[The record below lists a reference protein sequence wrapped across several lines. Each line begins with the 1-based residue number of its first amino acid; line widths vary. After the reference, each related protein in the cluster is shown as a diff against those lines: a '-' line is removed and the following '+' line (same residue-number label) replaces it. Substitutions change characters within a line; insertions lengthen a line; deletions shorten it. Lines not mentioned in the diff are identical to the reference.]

1 MSFVSRYFDVV
12 KTTDS
17 RNRETTE
24 STLNIVKVIRD
35 VGSASGWLIL
45 TFTLW
50 PVNTVQTGTRGVVT
64 RGGKIIGVEQEGWV
78 LLPPWEHLQSFNI
91 RAETAKIDGAVGGTS
106 DQQPVTTSLVVRYS
120 IEPNKVSEVYEK
132 YSHDGDLSS
141 YVDSA
146 THETFKAVTAK
157 YTAPDLLNKRQE
169 VSNEVR
175 TLLAAKLAIY
185 GAQVIQVDMTKF
197 EYDPKYQNAIN
208 EKVQQDQLLQTAT
221 KRQLTVAAEQQ
232 SNVEI
237 AQKAADAVRA
247 KADGDAYALL
257 KNATAQADALKV
269 QNAALAQNRDVL
281 ELRRI
286 EVDMEKAKRWDGK
299 LPEAIYA
306 SAPIPFLNSP
316 VVNAK

>member
-1 MSFVSRYFDVV
+1 MSLLNRYFENNVV
-12 KTTDS
+12 GTRGGKDIS
-17 RNRETTE
+17 EQ
-24 STLNIVKVIRD
+24 SLKVSHLVRD
-35 VGSASGWLIL
+35 LLIGVGVMIAVL
-45 TFTLW
+45 FFN
-50 PVNTVQTGTRGVVT
+50 PVTSVTTGTRGVVT
-64 RGGKIIGVEQEGWV
+64 NGGAITKIEPEGRHLVWF
-78 LLPPWEHLQSFNI
+78 WESMTSFSI
-91 RAETAKIDGAVGGTS
+91 RAETAKIDNAVGGTA

-120 IEPNKVSEVYEK
+120 IQPDKVAEVYEK

-175 TLLAAKLAIY
+175 TLLAAKLAVY

-208 EKVQQDQLLQTAT
+208 EKVQQDQLLQTAE
-221 KRQLTVAAEQQ
+221 KQQLTVAATQQ
-232 SNVEI
+232 QKVEI
-237 AQKAADAVRA
+237 ATAEANAQRA
-247 KADGDAYALL
+247 KADGQAYATL
-257 KNATAQADALKV
+257 KEAQAQAQALQVQNDALTKSH
-269 QNAALAQNRDVL
+269 DVL

-286 EVDMEKAKRWDGK
+286 EVEMEKAKRWDGK

-306 SAPIPFLNSP
+306 SAPIPFLNVGS
-316 VVNAK
+316 AGK

>member
-1 MSFVSRYFDVV
+1 VSILNRYITETPSARAGAPARQDLNVV
-12 KTTDS
+12 K
-17 RNRETTE
+17 
-24 STLNIVKVIRD
+24 LIRD
-35 VGSASGWLIL
+35 VVIGVVLLIAVLIL
-45 TFTLW
+45 NPITS
-50 PVNTVQTGTRGVVT
+50 VSTGTRGVVT
-64 RGGKIIGVEQEGWV
+64 NGGAITKIEPEGRHLVWF
-78 LLPPWEHLQSFNI
+78 WEHLQIFSI
-91 RAETAKIDGAVGGTS
+91 RAETAKIDNAVGGTS

-120 IEPNKVSEVYEK
+120 IEPNKVAEVYEK

-175 TLLAAKLAIY
+175 TLLAAKLAVY

-197 EYDPKYQNAIN
+197 EYDPLYQKAIN

-247 KADGDAYALL
+247 RADGDAYALL

-286 EVDMEKAKRWDGK
+286 EVEMEKAKKWDGK
-299 LPEAIYA
+299 LPENIYA
-306 SAPIPFLNSP
+306 GAPIPFLNTP
-316 VVNAK
+316 VQTK